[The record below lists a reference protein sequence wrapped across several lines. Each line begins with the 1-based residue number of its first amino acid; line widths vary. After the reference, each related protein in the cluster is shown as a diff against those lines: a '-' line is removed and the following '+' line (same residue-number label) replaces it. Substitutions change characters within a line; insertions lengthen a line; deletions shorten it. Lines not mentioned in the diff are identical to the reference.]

1 MVLGIS
7 IFGSSL
13 IYGESDSERVAAIQD
28 LIAAGRLAEAQ
39 PAISQAL
46 ASEPKNAGLW
56 NLKGI
61 VEAQKGNGAG
71 AEEAFRQAVGLA
83 PRLTSAWLNLGR
95 LYQLG
100 SARKDA
106 IEKGLAAYQTVLQLD
121 PQNAEA
127 HHQTALLLEW
137 KGEFRES
144 LAHLN
149 QLPLADQARRPA
161 LALRCADEAGLG
173 NAAASLKAAEQ
184 MLKDPDL
191 EEADLTSILPVVAR
205 NEQVTLRLLEGM
217 ESRGL
222 ATVETRSALATLY
235 EKRSDLGA
243 ARKQLELVAK
253 TGPAQVNTL
262 LELARISWKQKDFEG
277 TLGYLAHARDLDA
290 NNPGIHFFFGV
301 TCNELHLPIEA
312 RKALEKALEIAPDNP
327 YYNYAMGAIRLQ
339 WKETDG
345 AIPFLEKYVKA
356 RPEDSRGRLALA
368 LAYFSIDRYDQA
380 KQELGLLRDK
390 SQTRSGAEYLLGR
403 IAEQSG
409 DLKAA
414 IGHFE
419 RLVKLEP
426 NWPEAHAALGG
437 LFLGQNDAAAAHR
450 ETSAALALDRD
461 NYTANRTLMRLYRL
475 NSDPR
480 LEQQTARLKT
490 LVDEK
495 DEKLKLLQR
504 TIEVRPW

>member
-1 MVLGIS
+1 M
-7 IFGSSL
+7 
-13 IYGESDSERVAAIQD
+13 
-28 LIAAGRLAEAQ
+28 
-39 PAISQAL
+39 
-46 ASEPKNAGLW
+46 
-56 NLKGI
+56 
-61 VEAQKGNGAG
+61 
-71 AEEAFRQAVGLA
+71 
-83 PRLTSAWLNLGR
+83 
-95 LYQLG
+95 
-100 SARKDA
+100 
-106 IEKGLAAYQTVLQLD
+106 
-121 PQNAEA
+121 
-127 HHQTALLLEW
+127 
-137 KGEFRES
+137 
-144 LAHLN
+144 
-149 QLPLADQARRPA
+149 
-161 LALRCADEAGLG
+161 
-173 NAAASLKAAEQ
+173 
-184 MLKDPDL
+184 
-191 EEADLTSILPVVAR
+191 
-205 NEQVTLRLLEGM
+205 
-217 ESRGL
+217 
-222 ATVETRSALATLY
+222 
-235 EKRSDLGA
+235 
-243 ARKQLELVAK
+243 
-253 TGPAQVNTL
+253 NTL
-262 LELARISWKQKDFEG
+262 IELARISWKQKDFEG

-380 KQELGLLRDK
+380 KQELGRLRDK

-409 DLKAA
+409 DLNAA

-437 LFLGQNDAAAAHR
+437 LFIEQNNAAAAQR
-450 ETSAALALDRD
+450 ETAAALALDRD